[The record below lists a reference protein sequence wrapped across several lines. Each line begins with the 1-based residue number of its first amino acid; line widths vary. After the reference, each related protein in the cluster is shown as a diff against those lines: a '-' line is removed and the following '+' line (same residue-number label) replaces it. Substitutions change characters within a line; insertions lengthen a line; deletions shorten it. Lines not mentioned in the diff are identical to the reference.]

1 MDYKEPNIVAE
12 LCCNH
17 QGSIDIAKRMIKVA
31 AESKVTVIK
40 LQKRN
45 NKEFLT
51 TEQYNT
57 PHPNK
62 MHSFGEPYGQHR
74 EFLEFTIDQHKELK
88 LYAESL
94 GLKYSCSSFDVSSA
108 KLLISLN
115 LDYIKVPS
123 ACNNNNQMLKVLR
136 DEYKGDV
143 HISFGMT
150 NHNEQEFIVNLF
162 EEKSQSHRLVLYACT
177 SGYPVSF
184 ENVCLL
190 EIKRLQE
197 NFGSRVKNIGFS
209 GHHHGIAVD
218 IAAYTLG
225 ANWFERHFTLDRT
238 WKGTD
243 QVFSLEPTGIRKLAR
258 DLRATKLA
266 LTYKKTEIL
275 DIEKTKGG
283 YEKFKSE

>member
-1 MDYKEPNIVAE
+1 MNYKEPNIVAE

-62 MHSFGEPYGQHR
+62 MHSFGEPYGHHR

-88 LYAESL
+88 FYAETL
-94 GLKYSCSSFDVSSA
+94 GLKYSCSSFDISSA

-162 EEKSQSHRLVLYACT
+162 EEKNQSHRLVLYACT

-197 NFGSRVKNIGFS
+197 KFGNRVKNIGFS

-243 QVFSLEPTGIRKLAR
+243 QVFSLEPTGIRKLSR